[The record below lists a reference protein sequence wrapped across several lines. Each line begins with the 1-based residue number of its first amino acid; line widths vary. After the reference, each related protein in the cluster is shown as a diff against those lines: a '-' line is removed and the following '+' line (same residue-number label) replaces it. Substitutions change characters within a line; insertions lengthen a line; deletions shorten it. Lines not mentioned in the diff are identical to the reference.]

1 VSDPKGKDSRR
12 TGEDTPEPHDPA
24 QADVGGTGDDDRRT
38 GEDSLKTPPAP
49 ADTAGG
55 GDEIIEDIPAPRLA
69 DPDTPQGGGGGG
81 GGGGDNGGDNNEDG
95 TIEDFP
101 SPVLAAYDPTEDR
114 EKIRGTI
121 ALILV
126 LALVGVL
133 VFAVV
138 SSWIVMNT
146 ENRDALMKV
155 LEVVL
160 APLVALVGAVT
171 GFYYGEKSK

>member
-1 VSDPKGKDSRR
+1 MSDPKDDRG
-12 TGEDTPEPHDPA
+12 TGGGPPEPSPTPRDPA
-24 QADVGGTGDDDRRT
+24 RVDVSGTGGDDRRP
-38 GEDSLKTPPAP
+38 GEHVPKTPPASP
-49 ADTAGG
+49 DKDGA
-55 GDEIIEDIPAPRLA
+55 GDETIENLPTPPLVHH
-69 DPDTPQGGGGGG
+69 DTPQDGGRGSGHS
-81 GGGGDNGGDNNEDG
+81 GDNDDDG

-101 SPVLAAYDPTEDR
+101 SPTLATYDPSEDR
-114 EKIRGTI
+114 EKIRGRI

-126 LALVGVL
+126 CALVGVL
-133 VFAVV
+133 GFSLV
-138 SSWIVMNT
+138 SSWIVMTT